1 MTDFETYFTAIYDGK
16 IIACKKM
23 IRQSENMLN
32 ALVQPTKY
40 HFDIDIANKHIGFI
54 EKFCCYPTGEKMG
67 KPFQMELFQKA
78 RLQALFGFVDDNNK
92 RQYNECLIIEGRK
105 NGKTSETG
113 AVELDMLCN
122 DGEGSP
128 QIYNLATQ
136 REQATLGFNACYK
149 MVQKSPFLRKHIR
162 KRASDLY
169 FAYNFGFIK
178 ALASETGNLDGL
190 DVHCGVIDEL
200 AAIKNRDLYDLIKQA
215 MGSRSQPVLFTITTN
230 GFVRNGI
237 FDAQYE
243 YAAKVING
251 DVKDEHYLPFIY
263 ELDSPDEWSKEECWI
278 KANPGLGTIKSYD
291 YLRQMVNKAK
301 HDPTFK
307 PTVLVKDFNLKQNPV
322 NRWLTYEEAYNPEKI
337 PQYRYRYFI
346 GGMDAADSVDLNAA
360 KAIFQKPDDDRIYVK
375 SMYWIPQSVIDEQD
389 EKGSRDGR
397 DHVPYKLWIEQ
408 GLMRAYQGKKVDK
421 RVFLDWFCELRDN
434 EDIYPMYI
442 GYDPWHIS
450 DDLLR
455 AFENEFGKTTM
466 ISVRQGVI
474 TLSGPMKDLK
484 ADLQDN
490 KIVYDDNPID
500 LWCLLN
506 TDVKTDTNGNIQPC
520 KSDKRTQ
527 RIDGTAALLD
537 AYVVWCDK
545 KEQYQTLI

>member
-1 MTDFETYFTAIYDGK
+1 MTEFEKYFTEIYDGK
-16 IIACKKM
+16 ITACKKM
-23 IRQSENMLN
+23 RLQAERLLN
-32 ALVQPTKY
+32 ALAFPDRY
-40 HFDIDIANKHIGFI
+40 HFDIDIANKHIDFI
-54 EKFCCYPTGEKMG
+54 ERFCCYPSGEKMG
-67 KPFQMELFQKA
+67 KPFTMELFQKA

-113 AVELDMLCN
+113 AVEIDMLCN

-149 MVQKSPFLRKHIR
+149 MIQKSPFLRKHIR

-169 FAYNFGFIK
+169 FSYNFGYIK
-178 ALASETGNLDGL
+178 ALASETANLDGL

-243 YAAKVING
+243 YAAKVISG
-251 DVKDEHYLPFIY
+251 DIKDEHYLPFIY

-434 EDIYPMYI
+434 DDIYPMYI

-455 AFENEFGKTTM
+455 AFENEFGKSTM
-466 ISVRQGVI
+466 IPVRQGVI

-484 ADLQDN
+484 ADLQDK